1 MLKVDW
7 IGHGIV
13 IVDDGNGNVD
23 IRYLDGD
30 FLSGTGFPA
39 EAEELIRV
47 IFDKHNA
54 VGLEAR
60 QTDGRWE
67 ANATIEI
74 DAWNVVPHKGE
85 GNTLSDALRNLICDV
100 LSKKD

>member
-23 IRYLDGD
+23 IRYLIGD
-30 FLSGTGFPA
+30 FLRGTGYS
-39 EAEELIRV
+39 EEVERLVRV
-47 IFDKHNA
+47 LFDLRA

-74 DAWNVVPHKGE
+74 DAWTVVPHAGE
-85 GNTLSDALRNLICDV
+85 GDTIVDALSNLICNII
-100 LSKKD
+100 KKD

>member
-23 IRYLDGD
+23 IRYLIGD
-30 FLSGTGFPA
+30 FLRGTGYS
-39 EAEELIRV
+39 EAEERLVRAL
-47 IFDKHNA
+47 FDLRA

-60 QTDGRWE
+60 SIDGRWE

-85 GNTLSDALRNLICDV
+85 GNTLLDALRNLICDV
-100 LSKKD
+100 VKKD

>member
-23 IRYLDGD
+23 IRYLVSD
-30 FLSGTGFPA
+30 FLRGTGYS
-39 EAEELIRV
+39 EEVERLVRV
-47 IFDKHNA
+47 LFDLRA

-74 DAWNVVPHKGE
+74 DAWNVVPHAGE
-85 GNTLSDALRNLICDV
+85 GDTIMNALRNLICDV

>member
-23 IRYLDGD
+23 IRYLISD
-30 FLSGTGFPA
+30 FLRGTGYS
-39 EAEELIRV
+39 EAEERLVRAL
-47 IFDKHNA
+47 FDLRA
-54 VGLEAR
+54 VGVEAR
-60 QTDGRWE
+60 QTTDGRWE
-67 ANATIEI
+67 ANATVEV
-74 DAWNVVPHKGE
+74 DAWTVVPHKGE

-100 LSKKD
+100 VKKD

>member
-23 IRYLDGD
+23 IRYLISD
-30 FLSGTGFPA
+30 FLRGTGYS
-39 EAEELIRV
+39 EEVERLVRV
-47 IFDKHNA
+47 LFDLRA

-60 QTDGRWE
+60 PIDGRWE

-85 GNTLSDALRNLICDV
+85 GNTLLDALRNLICNII
-100 LSKKD
+100 KKD